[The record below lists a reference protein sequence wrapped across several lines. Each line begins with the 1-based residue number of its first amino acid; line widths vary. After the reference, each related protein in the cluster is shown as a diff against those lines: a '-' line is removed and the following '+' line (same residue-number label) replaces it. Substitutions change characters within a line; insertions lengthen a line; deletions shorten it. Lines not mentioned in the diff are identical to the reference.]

1 MSKDIANDFR
11 IIVSGDF
18 ACYTRPELKTERVSY
33 DVPTPGAIEGMLKAV
48 YWKPAIRYIVDEIVI
63 FNPIRFLS
71 IRRNEVKEKV
81 SMQKMKSKMEGKD
94 RDPSIYRENCI
105 NQRYSLILRDVKY
118 GIRFHIE
125 LTGLC
130 SDRGSGRVEKHTE
143 IIDRRLKN
151 GQYFRKPCFGCSEFP
166 VQRMEYLQEQDFP
179 LEEISPEN
187 KSKEDLDLGFMLY
200 HLEFIDGGIP
210 VNNNWEHPVFKDVI
224 SGSRFYRPH
233 MKSGVID
240 VQKYRGE
247 SLW

>member
-1 MSKDIANDFR
+1 MSKNIANDFR

-33 DVPTPGAIEGMLKAV
+33 DVPTPGAIEGMLKAI
-48 YWKPAIRYIVDEIVI
+48 YWKPAIRYIVDEIVV

-81 SMQKMKSKMEGKD
+81 SMQKMKSRMEGKD

-125 LTGLC
+125 STGLC

-151 GQYFRKPCFGCSEFP
+151 GQYFRKPCFGCAEYP

-179 LEEISPEN
+179 LEAISPEN

-240 VQKYRGE
+240 VQKYRRE
-247 SLW
+247 ALW

>member
-18 ACYTRPELKTERVSY
+18 ACYIRPELKTERVSY

-48 YWKPAIRYIVDEIVI
+48 YWKPGIRYIVDEIVI

-166 VQRMEYLQEQDFP
+166 VQRMEYLREQEFP
-179 LEEISPEN
+179 LDDISPEI
-187 KSKEDLDLGFMLY
+187 KAKEDLDLGFMLY